1 MRPKS
6 CQAGWGEEEEGG
18 ERPDYLH
25 SQDFELPLKPFL
37 RSLLSF
43 RAFPS
48 QELANSGNS
57 RRAWGLCLP
66 SCWKK
71 LGIEIPH
78 CFPSSLDPI
87 SPEKTGGLRGNPLLA
102 ASLLYF
108 PLSKLRPGQT
118 CPGCSPP
125 PFLRLL
131 EEEALP
137 GKYNTHHKLP
147 VAGEKG
153 RGNREHLPR
162 LAIAPG
168 SVPGRARS
176 RTAAW
181 DGSGLQ
187 PLSSPP
193 VPENHNQ

>member
-6 CQAGWGEEEEGG
+6 CRAGWGEEEEGG

-25 SQDFELPLKPFL
+25 SQDFEFLGSLP
-37 RSLLSF
+37 SS

-71 LGIEIPH
+71 PGIEIPH
-78 CFPSSLDPI
+78 YFPSSLDPI

-108 PLSKLRPGQT
+108 PLSKLRPGQI

-147 VAGEKG
+147 VVGEKG

-176 RTAAW
+176 RTTAW

-193 VPENHNQ
+193 VPENHNR